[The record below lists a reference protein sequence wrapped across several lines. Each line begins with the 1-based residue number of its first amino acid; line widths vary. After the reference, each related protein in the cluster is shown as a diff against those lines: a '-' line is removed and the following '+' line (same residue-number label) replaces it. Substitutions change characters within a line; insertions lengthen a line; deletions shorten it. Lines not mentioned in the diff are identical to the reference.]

1 MFFARYSLLITFFPA
16 SFQTVTSDTL
26 ILCALSLAAYLVGS
40 IPSGLL
46 LARRWG
52 GVDVR
57 RRGSGNIGATN
68 VARVAGARLG
78 AVTLAADLLKG
89 WLPAWTASRLAPE
102 EPAWA
107 AAAALLAFL
116 GHLFPLF
123 TRFREGGKGVATA
136 AGAFLALAPG
146 AVAAGGAV
154 FALVFAAG
162 RRVSA
167 ASLAAALTLPAAAW
181 LTGRP
186 PVVWLGAG
194 VIAALI
200 FWRHAGN
207 IRRLI
212 AGTEPKFRA
221 GPFPP

>member
-1 MFFARYSLLITFFPA
+1 M
-16 SFQTVTSDTL
+16 TSDTL

-46 LARRWG
+46 LARRFG

-68 VARVAGARLG
+68 VARVAGVGLG
-78 AVTLAADLLKG
+78 AATLAADLFKG
-89 WLPAWTASRLAPE
+89 WLPVFCAHRMAPA
-102 EPAWA
+102 EPAGALA
-107 AAAALLAFL
+107 AAVLVVL
-116 GHLFPLF
+116 GHMFPVF
-123 TRFREGGKGVATA
+123 TRLREGGKGVATA
-136 AGAFLALAPG
+136 AGSFLVLAPG
-146 AVAAGGAV
+146 ALAVGGAV

-181 LTGRP
+181 WTGRP
-186 PVVWLGAG
+186 LIVWAGAG

-200 FWRHAGN
+200 LWRHAGN
-207 IRRLI
+207 IRRLL
-212 AGTEPKFRA
+212 AGTEPRFRV
-221 GPFPP
+221 GPPFK